1 MNHDIKKKG
10 KWCFSSENIMQGKK
24 MAITKFES
32 CYNRIKKQLEEIKNR
47 NEYQNDSVAFIHW
60 YLSQYYKF
68 SEQDI
73 SEAIIDGSDDVGI
86 DAILLDESNNSLT
99 VMQFKFPS
107 KENNINL
114 EIDQASVLKAWNGF
128 QTLISNDITYEGT
141 NSRFEEFKNQIKD
154 AFISHFRICFISYNK
169 GVIANR
175 KTIDN
180 YSESFRK
187 DTGSEIEIIYHDKSA
202 IYNIFEK
209 QNRNNNVVIKLKYKQ
224 MQSAYNVITRNIDS
238 HVGFVNGIDLVK
250 AIEEKISTIFD
261 ENIRLYEFTSN
272 VNNGINRTATSTD
285 QSDMFYFYNNG
296 VVFICDQA
304 TNSPPSSVI
313 ELQGASVVNGC
324 QTLNVLYNAYKKD
337 RLNPQVCLLVRIIV
351 INDYDERMRITEY
364 LNSQTPIRDSYFIAN
379 HPSIREL
386 QKQLLENG
394 YFLERQVNEYK
405 FRISCGEK
413 IEENK
418 ILQLERIM
426 QYYVGYWDNKSSSIA
441 KRGKNALF
449 DKNKIEELLRD
460 ISAEKVIEA
469 VNVYDKISAVLTMYR
484 KMRRNKSK
492 NEFAVYM
499 KIPENIMYN
508 HLDEFRYLNTG
519 DIILLNAFK
528 NLKYK
533 YKELNIEIDEE
544 RVICESIMLVRE
556 VMLDQEDVNISLS
569 TKNASV
575 FSKVQSKINGLK
587 EKFSYKLD

>member
-1 MNHDIKKKG
+1 
-10 KWCFSSENIMQGKK
+10 
-24 MAITKFES
+24 MAITKYEL

-99 VMQFKFPS
+99 VMQFKFPN
-107 KENNINL
+107 KENNINV
-114 EIDQASVLKAWNGF
+114 EIDQASVLKVWNGF
-128 QTLISNDITYEGT
+128 INLISNDITYTGK
-141 NSRFEEFKNQIKD
+141 NSRFDEFKNQIKD
-154 AFISHFRICFISYNK
+154 AFITHFRICFVSYNK

-209 QNRNNNVVIKLKYKQ
+209 QNRNNNVEIELKYKQ
-224 MQSAYNVITRNIDS
+224 MQSAYNVITRKIDS

-296 VVFICDQA
+296 VVFICDQV
-304 TNSPPSSVI
+304 TNSPASSVI
-313 ELQGASVVNGC
+313 RLQGASVVNGC

-337 RLNPQVCLLVRIIV
+337 KLNAQVCLLVRIIV

-386 QKQLLENG
+386 QKQLLEKG
-394 YFLERQVNEYK
+394 YFLERQVNEYQ

-413 IEENK
+413 IEEK
-418 ILQLERIM
+418 IILQLERIM

-441 KRGKNALF
+441 KREKNALF

-460 ISAEKVIEA
+460 ISAEKIIEA

-492 NEFAVYM
+492 NEFAEYM

-533 YKELNIEIDEE
+533 YRELNILRDEE
-544 RVICESIMLVRE
+544 CVICEVIMLVRE
-556 VMLDQEDVNISLS
+556 VMLDQEDNNISLL

-575 FSKVQSKINGLK
+575 FSKVQSKINELK
-587 EKFSYKLD
+587 KEYSYQLD